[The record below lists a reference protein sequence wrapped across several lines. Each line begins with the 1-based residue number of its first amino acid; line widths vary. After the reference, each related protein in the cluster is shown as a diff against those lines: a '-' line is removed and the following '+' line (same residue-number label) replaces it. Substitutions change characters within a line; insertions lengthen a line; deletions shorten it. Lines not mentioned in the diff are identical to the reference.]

1 MRKAISV
8 KTLNKYIKTI
18 LSNDPIL
25 KNVYVEGEITN
36 FKHSTYTYFDLIED
50 NEIISCVSFS
60 SRYKDYKNG
69 MRVVVSGYISTFN
82 RASKYQIIVNNIEED
97 GLGDKLI
104 KLKELKEK
112 LQKEGLFD
120 EDRKKSLPKFPMN
133 IGAIS
138 SFKGAAIKDFL
149 KILNRRYPIGEVH
162 LYDTSVQGINAEK
175 EIYDALSYMDNKYD
189 VICLLRGGGSN
200 EDLSVFNSEILVR
213 KISQM
218 NTPVVTAIGH
228 QVDTTLVDFVS
239 DLRAITPTEAAELI
253 GPDIYQIQDMI
264 DVRHSH
270 QKVNINSDIINNK
283 KWIKEI
289 EKLDLL
295 EKYKFRVEKIKNSND
310 RFYLSLL
317 KNIEGL
323 KSTINSEKEKS
334 EKLFDQDIKLFNLEG
349 KQILNSKDINI
360 SKEYILDFN
369 KDKYI
374 VRVVS
379 KYE

>member
-82 RASKYQIIVNNIEED
+82 RASKYQIIVNTIEED

-120 EDRKKSLPKFPMN
+120 EDRKKSLPKFPMH

>member
-120 EDRKKSLPKFPMN
+120 EDRKKSLPKFPMH

-175 EIYDALSYMDNKYD
+175 EIYDAISYMDNKSD
-189 VICLLRGGGSN
+189 VIKR
-200 EDLSVFNSEILVR
+200 
-213 KISQM
+213 
-218 NTPVVTAIGH
+218 
-228 QVDTTLVDFVS
+228 
-239 DLRAITPTEAAELI
+239 
-253 GPDIYQIQDMI
+253 
-264 DVRHSH
+264 
-270 QKVNINSDIINNK
+270 
-283 KWIKEI
+283 
-289 EKLDLL
+289 
-295 EKYKFRVEKIKNSND
+295 
-310 RFYLSLL
+310 
-317 KNIEGL
+317 
-323 KSTINSEKEKS
+323 
-334 EKLFDQDIKLFNLEG
+334 
-349 KQILNSKDINI
+349 
-360 SKEYILDFN
+360 
-369 KDKYI
+369 
-374 VRVVS
+374 
-379 KYE
+379 

>member
-82 RASKYQIIVNNIEED
+82 RASKYQIIVNTIEED